1 MQEDES
7 EKAHWWL
14 LAFLEW
20 EVDEES
26 KQVEQL
32 GHRKK
37 FVIRLLLQWQSLVWD
52 STSFVQHEDSEN
64 ALCFKALFMH
74 AQSRIMYVKSLHFY
88 KYICIL
94 MLWADY
100 KPDQFINGPP
110 WFINWSSTLHW
121 LAHFKIY
128 KTMCSCL
135 ETRPNGLEAGWI
147 LYKQPECHASYTRWL
162 DKQPMAQTAW
172 KLDEWFTDEKH
183 TSKVVLQAR
192 PNKVSM
198 NQILKAF
205 HTSDA
210 GLVGFKRVTS
220 KAIRLTW
227 KRTD

>member
-1 MQEDES
+1 MSIES
-7 EKAHWWL
+7 QRKLNA
-14 LAFLEW
+14 
-20 EVDEES
+20 
-26 KQVEQL
+26 EQL

-37 FVIRLLLQWQSLVWD
+37 FVIRLSIQWQSLVWD
-52 STSFVQHEDSEN
+52 STIFVQHKDSEN
-64 ALCFKALFMH
+64 ALCFKAYCLCT
-74 AQSRIMYVKSLHFY
+74 RIMYVKSLHY

-121 LAHFKIY
+121 LTHFKIY
-128 KTMCSCL
+128 KTTCSRL
-135 ETRPNGLEAGWI
+135 ETRPSGLEAGWI
-147 LYKQPECHASYTRWL
+147 LYKQHEWHASYTRWL

-192 PNKVSM
+192 PNNVST
-198 NQILKAF
+198 NQILKAI

-210 GLVGFKRVTS
+210 GLRE
-220 KAIRLTW
+220 
-227 KRTD
+227 